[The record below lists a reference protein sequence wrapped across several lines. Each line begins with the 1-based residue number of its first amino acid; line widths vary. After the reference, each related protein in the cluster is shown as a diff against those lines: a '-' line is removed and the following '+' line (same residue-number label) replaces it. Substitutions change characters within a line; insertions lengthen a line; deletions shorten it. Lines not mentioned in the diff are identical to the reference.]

1 MAVNTTGR
9 TYRDAGVDLDKAA
22 SVKERIKSIAASALG
37 SRSCRRSR
45 VFSAECSTLTRPA
58 TCCSYRA
65 PTRWGRRSAS
75 PRRSAATTR
84 WATTSSTTAS
94 TTSSRRARRRCS
106 SSTTSA
112 SASWTRRWSPA
123 SSKGL
128 ADACSKANC
137 SLLGGETATL
147 AGIYEAGDFDLVG
160 FIVGAVQRDR
170 LLTPDGTR
178 PGDVLLGLPSSG
190 LHTNGYSLVRSVF
203 DIDENPEVL
212 ASPIPDD
219 DGRTLGDALLAPHRQ
234 YLDELRPV
242 LPRTKGLAHITGG
255 SFYKNVPRSLAPGLA
270 AEIDVSTWTVP
281 PLFRLIESRG
291 VDTGEMF
298 RVFNMGV
305 GMAIIVGAD
314 DAESVRQDV
323 PDSWEL
329 GRVVEQTGEA
339 RVSFVG
345 AGSERLS

>member
-22 SVKERIKSIAASALG
+22 SVKERIKSLAASALG
-37 SRSCRRSR
+37 PGVVGGPGFFGG
-45 VFSAECSTLTRPA
+45 VFDPNPAGNMLLVASTDSVGTKVRIAQALGRYDTLGHDIVNHCINDILPA
-58 TCCSYRA
+58 
-65 PTRWGRRSAS
+65 GAS
-75 PRRSAATTR
+75 PLFFLDYIGVGELDEEMVAGLIG
-84 WATTSSTTAS
+84 
-94 TTSSRRARRRCS
+94 
-106 SSTTSA
+106 
-112 SASWTRRWSPA
+112 
-123 SSKGL
+123 GL
-128 ADACSKANC
+128 ADACSRANC

-160 FIVGAVQRDR
+160 FIVGAVERDR
-170 LLTPDGTR
+170 LLTPDETR
-178 PGDVLLGLPSSG
+178 PGDILLGLPSSG

-203 DIDENPEVL
+203 DIDENPAVL
-212 ASPIPDD
+212 ASPVPD

-242 LPRTKGLAHITGG
+242 LTRTKGLAHITGG
-255 SFYKNVPRSLAPGLA
+255 SFYKNVPRSLAPGLS
-270 AEIDVSTWTVP
+270 AEIDVSTWNVP

-305 GMAIIVGAD
+305 GMAIVVGAD

-323 PDSWEL
+323 QDSWEL
-329 GRVVEQTGEA
+329 GRVVEQKGDA

-345 AGSERLS
+345 AGSERLTGA

>member
-22 SVKERIKSIAASALG
+22 AVKERIKSLAASALG
-37 SRSCRRSR
+37 PGVVGGPGFFGG
-45 VFSAECSTLTRPA
+45 VFDPDPAGNMLLVSSTDSVGTKVRIAQALGRYDTLGHDIVNHCINDILPA
-58 TCCSYRA
+58 
-65 PTRWGRRSAS
+65 GAS
-75 PRRSAATTR
+75 PLFFLDYIGVGELDEEMVAGLIA
-84 WATTSSTTAS
+84 
-94 TTSSRRARRRCS
+94 
-106 SSTTSA
+106 
-112 SASWTRRWSPA
+112 
-123 SSKGL
+123 GL
-128 ADACSKANC
+128 ADACSRANC

-160 FIVGAVQRDR
+160 FIVGAVERDR
-170 LLTPDGTR
+170 LLTPEGTR

-203 DIDENPEVL
+203 DIDENPAIL
-212 ASPIPDD
+212 ASPVPD
-219 DGRTLGDALLAPHRQ
+219 DGRTLGEALLAPHRQ

-242 LPRTKGLAHITGG
+242 LTRIKGLAHITGG

-270 AEIDVSTWTVP
+270 AEIDVSTWTAP

-305 GMAIIVGAD
+305 GMAIVVGTD
-314 DAESVRQDV
+314 DAKSVRQDV

-345 AGSERLS
+345 AGSERLA

>member
-22 SVKERIKSIAASALG
+22 AVKERIKSLAASALG
-37 SRSCRRSR
+37 PGVVGGPGFFGG
-45 VFSAECSTLTRPA
+45 VFDPDPAGNMLLVASTDSVGTKVRIAQALGRYDTLGHDIVNHCINDILPA
-58 TCCSYRA
+58 
-65 PTRWGRRSAS
+65 GAS
-75 PRRSAATTR
+75 PLFFLDYIGVGELDEEMVAGLIE
-84 WATTSSTTAS
+84 
-94 TTSSRRARRRCS
+94 
-106 SSTTSA
+106 
-112 SASWTRRWSPA
+112 
-123 SSKGL
+123 GL
-128 ADACSKANC
+128 AGACSRANC

-160 FIVGAVQRDR
+160 FIVGAVERER

-178 PGDVLLGLPSSG
+178 PGDILLGLPSSG

-203 DIDENPEVL
+203 DIDENPAIL
-212 ASPIPDD
+212 ASPVPD
-219 DGRTLGDALLAPHRQ
+219 DGRTLGEALLAPHRQ

-242 LPRTKGLAHITGG
+242 LTRIKGLAHITGG

-270 AEIDVSTWTVP
+270 AEIDVSTWSVP

-305 GMAIIVGAD
+305 GMAIVVGPD
-314 DAESVRQDV
+314 EAESVRQDV
-323 PDSWEL
+323 PGSWKL
-329 GRVVEQTGEA
+329 GRVVEQAGPA
-339 RVSFVG
+339 RVAFVG
-345 AGSERLS
+345 AGSEPLS

>member
-22 SVKERIKSIAASALG
+22 AVKERIKSLAASALG
-37 SRSCRRSR
+37 PGVVGGPGFFGG
-45 VFSAECSTLTRPA
+45 VFDPDPGGNLLLVSSTDSVGTKVRIAQALGRYDTLGHDIVNHCINDILPA
-58 TCCSYRA
+58 
-65 PTRWGRRSAS
+65 GAS
-75 PRRSAATTR
+75 PLFFLDYIGVGELDEEMVAGLIE
-84 WATTSSTTAS
+84 
-94 TTSSRRARRRCS
+94 
-106 SSTTSA
+106 
-112 SASWTRRWSPA
+112 
-123 SSKGL
+123 GL

-160 FIVGAVQRDR
+160 FIVGAVERDR
-170 LLTPDGTR
+170 LLTPDRTR
-178 PGDVLLGLPSSG
+178 PGDILLGLPSSG

-203 DIDENPEVL
+203 DVDKNPAVL
-212 ASPIPDD
+212 ASAVPD
-219 DGRTLGDALLAPHRQ
+219 DGRTLGEALLAPHRQ

-242 LPRTKGLAHITGG
+242 LTRIKGLAHITGG

-270 AEIDVSTWTVP
+270 AEIDVATWTVP
-281 PLFRLIESRG
+281 PLFRLIESCG

-305 GMAIIVGAD
+305 GMAIVVGAD

-329 GRVVEQTGEA
+329 GRVVEQTGNA
-339 RVSFVG
+339 RVLFVG
-345 AGSERLS
+345 AGSERLASA

>member
-22 SVKERIKSIAASALG
+22 AVKERIKSLAASALG
-37 SRSCRRSR
+37 PGVVGGPGFFGG
-45 VFSAECSTLTRPA
+45 VFDPDPAGNMLLVASTDSVGTKVRIAQALGRYDTLGHDIVNHCINDILPA
-58 TCCSYRA
+58 
-65 PTRWGRRSAS
+65 GAS
-75 PRRSAATTR
+75 PLFFLDYIGVGELEEEMVAGLIE
-84 WATTSSTTAS
+84 
-94 TTSSRRARRRCS
+94 
-106 SSTTSA
+106 
-112 SASWTRRWSPA
+112 
-123 SSKGL
+123 GL
-128 ADACSKANC
+128 ADACSRANC

-160 FIVGAVQRDR
+160 FIVGAVERDR

-203 DIDENPEVL
+203 DIDENPAVL
-212 ASPIPDD
+212 ASPVPD

-242 LPRTKGLAHITGG
+242 LTRIKGLAHITGG
-255 SFYKNVPRSLAPGLA
+255 SFYKNVPRSLAPGLS

-305 GMAIIVGAD
+305 GMAIVIGAD

-323 PDSWEL
+323 PGSWEL
-329 GRVVEQTGEA
+329 GRVVEQTGA
-339 RVSFVG
+339 DRVSFVG
-345 AGSERLS
+345 DGSERLS